1 MPEPTAGSAISERYD
16 QEDDV
21 YYFTFKTGE
30 PSYCVEVN
38 DVLLLEI
45 GMFSNLPTGFR
56 ILNMS
61 KSDTKRVTL
70 EEAKKFLNDVLR
82 NLSVPSRTDRAVSV
96 ERALEKVLA

>member
-1 MPEPTAGSAISERYD
+1 MPEPTGGGEMIERYD
-16 QEDDV
+16 QENDV
-21 YYFTFKTGE
+21 YYLTFKTGE

-38 DVLLLEI
+38 DVLVLEI
-45 GMFSNLPTGFR
+45 GMFSKLPTGFR

-70 EEAKKFLNDVLR
+70 DEAKKFVNEALR
-82 NLSVPSRTDRAVSV
+82 SVSVPSRSDREVSV